1 MKVFVSNFIMS
12 FTDKMEDVLFTKK
25 NNKINARSY
34 YSRQNEVA

>member
-25 NNKINARSY
+25 NEINARSY
-34 YSRQNEVA
+34 YSRQNEVT